1 MAPLPSFPRGM
12 YFEEFEPGQKLVTE
26 GRTLT
31 ETDIVSF
38 SGLSGDFN
46 TIHTD
51 AVYAS
56 GTPFG
61 QRVAHGLLAVSIA
74 SGLMVRSGMMEGTI
88 MAFREISEWKFGK
101 PVFIGDT
108 IRAEIEVAETKAL
121 PRLGG
126 GSVNLA
132 VTVTN
137 QKDQP
142 TRKAIWVVL
151 VKSRPQ

>member
-1 MAPLPSFPRGM
+1 MASLPSFPRGM

-26 GRTLT
+26 GRTIS
-31 ETDIVSF
+31 ESDIVSF
-38 SGLSGDFN
+38 AGLSGDFN

-51 AVYAS
+51 AVYAA

-74 SGLMVRSGMMEGTI
+74 SGLMVRTGMMEGTVL
-88 MAFREISEWKFGK
+88 AFREINEWKFAR

-108 IRAEIEVAETKAL
+108 IRAEIEITETKLL

-126 GSVNLA
+126 GSVTLA
-132 VTVTN
+132 INVKN
-137 QKDQP
+137 QKDES
-142 TRKAIWVVL
+142 TMKGTWVIL
-151 VKSRPQ
+151 VMGKPA